1 MARTFSFR
9 EQWTLAAPVDR
20 VHEVLIDLEHY
31 PAWWRE
37 VRAVAKV
44 DDDTAIV
51 LCRSV
56 LPYTLELELTAVHRK
71 PELLE
76 TTISGDLV
84 GEVRWR
90 LTPAGGGSTTLGYE
104 QDVVVGR
111 PLLAAAAY
119 AGGPVLRWNHRLMMA
134 SCREGLSARL
144 R

>member
-1 MARTFSFR
+1 MPRTFSFR
-9 EQWTLAAPVDR
+9 EQWTLAAPVAR
-20 VHEVLIDLEHY
+20 VHEVLLDLERY
-31 PAWWRE
+31 PEWWPE

-44 DDDTAIV
+44 DDDRAVV
-51 LCRSV
+51 LCRST
-56 LPYTLELELTAVHRK
+56 LPYTLELELGAVHRE

-76 TTISGDLV
+76 TTIAGDLV

-90 LTPAGGGSTTLGYE
+90 LAPEVRGCRVDYE

-111 PLLAAAAY
+111 PLLALAAY
-119 AGGPVLRWNHRLMMA
+119 AGGPLLRWNHRRMMA